1 LPLDGIDQWMEVTMA
16 LPLTSTPTCSSRPA
30 VAVKVHIVPASG
42 HRVRWAAHDVQF
54 HRTGVKR
61 FHHPLVRDL
70 TVSYEALALPADAR
84 LTGGPEGELTL
95 ERPWEQRA
103 IAVEVDGALVIVLVQ
118 STADATAADRAAAE
132 DVLASIRFD

>member
-1 LPLDGIDQWMEVTMA
+1 MEVTMA

-84 LTGGPEGELTL
+84 LTIFAYTGE
-95 ERPWEQRA
+95 PNSPSHH
-103 IAVEVDGALVIVLVQ
+103 AVNLLANWTSTPNQASAVPAEEEV
-118 STADATAADRAAAE
+118 
-132 DVLASIRFD
+132 